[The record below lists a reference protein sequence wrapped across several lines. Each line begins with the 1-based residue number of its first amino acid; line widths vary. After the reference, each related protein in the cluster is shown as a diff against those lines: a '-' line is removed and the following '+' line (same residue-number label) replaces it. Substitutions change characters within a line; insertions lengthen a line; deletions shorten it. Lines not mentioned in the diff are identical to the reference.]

1 MTSKKQ
7 IAEIILA
14 SFTAIFLAAFIRLFF
29 FDTYIVTNKSMEPT
43 FFEGDEILLL
53 KKSFIFNRIKNFDVI
68 VFNHD
73 GSNLVKRVIGIEGDK
88 VEIKDGGLYLNDEL
102 VEHKYYI
109 FSDKDDG
116 LYIVG
121 SDQYFVLGDNIDVS
135 EDSRYFG
142 FIDKDS
148 IKG

>member
-53 KKSFIFNRIKNFDVI
+53 KKKRCKCVRPPFLLLILAS
-68 VFNHD
+68 
-73 GSNLVKRVIGIEGDK
+73 LV
-88 VEIKDGGLYLNDEL
+88 
-102 VEHKYYI
+102 
-109 FSDKDDG
+109 
-116 LYIVG
+116 
-121 SDQYFVLGDNIDVS
+121 
-135 EDSRYFG
+135 
-142 FIDKDS
+142 
-148 IKG
+148 